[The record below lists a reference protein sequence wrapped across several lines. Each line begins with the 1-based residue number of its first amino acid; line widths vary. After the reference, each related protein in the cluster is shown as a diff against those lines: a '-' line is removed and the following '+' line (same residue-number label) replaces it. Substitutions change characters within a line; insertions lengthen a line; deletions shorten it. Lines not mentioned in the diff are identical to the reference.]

1 MHYCVVKSGV
11 ISEGDTVTAEVD
23 KETRKSTMRNH
34 TAAHILQASL
44 RKLLGN
50 HVEQAGQLVSAD
62 RMRFDFT
69 HFSALTVD
77 ELYQIEN
84 MVNDVIFDAID
95 VDCRE
100 MPIEEAK
107 KLGAMALFG
116 EKYGDVVRVVSIGDY
131 SREFC
136 GGTHVD
142 NTSKIGMFKII
153 SESSVAAGVR
163 RIEAVTGR
171 GVLNALN
178 HVSDMVKQGAAIL
191 KVNNIN
197 DFVDV
202 CEHIA
207 NDIKEKEHSINK
219 LNNSIAA
226 FKLDSLFANSELK
239 KDVRIIS
246 AAFTS
251 TNSEMLKNMC
261 DRVLSSADKCVAV
274 LFGIDGEKATIAV
287 ACGKEAVKKGAHAG
301 KIVKEVAAIVGGK
314 GGGKPERAMAGVKD
328 LTKIDEALMQ
338 VENIILPMIKE

>member
-1 MHYCVVKSGV
+1 
-11 ISEGDTVTAEVD
+11 
-23 KETRKSTMRNH
+23 
-34 TAAHILQASL
+34 
-44 RKLLGN
+44 
-50 HVEQAGQLVSAD
+50 
-62 RMRFDFT
+62 
-69 HFSALTVD
+69 
-77 ELYQIEN
+77 
-84 MVNDVIFDAID
+84 
-95 VDCRE
+95 
-100 MPIEEAK
+100 
-107 KLGAMALFG
+107 
-116 EKYGDVVRVVSIGDY
+116 
-131 SREFC
+131 
-136 GGTHVD
+136 
-142 NTSKIGMFKII
+142 
-153 SESSVAAGVR
+153 
-163 RIEAVTGR
+163 
-171 GVLNALN
+171 
-178 HVSDMVKQGAAIL
+178 MVKQGAAIL

-261 DRVLSSADKCVAV
+261 DS
-274 LFGIDGEKATIAV
+274 
-287 ACGKEAVKKGAHAG
+287 GKVAVKKGAHAG